1 MLPDSASIHL
11 EDSSLDTQHITLQ
24 TLPVEILVD
33 IFTVVLN
40 RDHALV
46 IILAQLSQDLRHVV
60 LSTPSLWSTLSLSK
74 GRLPEEKAALWSSRN
89 QGLLKNL
96 YIRDDSPDV
105 RIALH
110 VLRGVPLNNL
120 RSLVAV
126 NIGRNEL
133 SKLLPHFT
141 PAVVSNL
148 ESLTLKYAP
157 YDDYNWLNESQ
168 DLQLRRLQTYCIC
181 IDWAHLATHCTHLRE
196 LSYEEGLVVATVP
209 DIIEVLRRNRY
220 LEAFTLRCHGWLELP
235 NQASPPFHY
244 PSPTPGTSIELKH
257 LTSLR
262 FYGGVLRA
270 EYFIPFLAMPN
281 LRSLELEGLCSQ
293 WNDTIRN
300 LIDTNAVGR
309 LVSLAIIYTHINI
322 PDEVLDRSDL
332 LIELLRNTS
341 QLKYLELF
349 RVTHV
354 GPVLRALACDPAA
367 QCPQLATLDVSQ
379 CDVDNELLMDVVR
392 ARDDTM
398 PARSLGSSKSPAGSS
413 TSTVTQLRKLVINSC
428 FQVTQDTLS
437 WLREHVP
444 HVTCHYSRTRRQRTE
459 KQRKQDAGYW

>member
-1 MLPDSASIHL
+1 MA
-11 EDSSLDTQHITLQ
+11 
-24 TLPVEILVD
+24 
-33 IFTVVLN
+33 IFTAVLN

-46 IILAQLSQDLRHVV
+46 VILAQLSQDLRQVV

-74 GRLPEEKAALWSSRN
+74 GRRPEEKAALWSSRN

-96 YIRDDSPDV
+96 YIRDYSSDV
-105 RIALH
+105 GMALLILH
-110 VLRGVPLNNL
+110 DVPMNGL
-120 RSLVAV
+120 RSVVAV
-126 NIGRNEL
+126 DIGRNEF
-133 SKLLPHFT
+133 SRLLPQFT

-157 YDDYNWLNESQ
+157 YNDYNWLKESQ
-168 DLQLRRLQTYCIC
+168 NLQLRRLETYCMC
-181 IDWAHLATHCTHLRE
+181 VDWAHLATHCTHLRE

-209 DIIEVLRRNRY
+209 DIVEVLRRNRY
-220 LEAFTLRCHGWLELP
+220 LEAFTLKCHGWLELP
-235 NQASPPFHY
+235 NQVPPPFHY
-244 PSPTPGTSIELKH
+244 PSPNPDTSIELKH

-262 FYGGVLRA
+262 FYGGVLKA

-300 LIDTNAVGR
+300 LIDANAVGR

-354 GPVLRALACDPAA
+354 GLVLRALACDPAA
-367 QCPQLATLDVSQ
+367 YCPQLATLDVSQ
-379 CDVDNELLMDVVR
+379 CDMDNELLMAVVR
-392 ARDDTM
+392 ARNDTM
-398 PARSLGSSKSPAGSS
+398 PATSLSNSKSPAGSS

-428 FQVTQDTLS
+428 CEVTQDTLS

-444 HVTCHYSRTRRQRTE
+444 HVTCHYSRTKRQRTE
-459 KQRKQDAGYW
+459 KQRKQGKQCACQYHTPEHLIIPRRV